1 MNEFNF
7 IEQYLIKNQGDSS
20 VLLGIGDDAAI
31 VRPRPDWD
39 LCISS
44 DMLLAGRHFFVD
56 TKPEDL
62 AHKVLS
68 VNLSYMA
75 AMGAVPK
82 WVLLSVALP
91 VLDKDWL
98 KSFCNRF

>member
-1 MNEFNF
+1 M
-7 IEQYLIKNQGDSS
+7 ICASAVICCWPG
-20 VLLGIGDDAAI
+20 GI
-31 VRPRPDWD
+31 
-39 LCISS
+39 
-44 DMLLAGRHFFVD
+44 FFVD

-68 VNLSYMA
+68 VNLSDMA

-98 KSFCNRF
+98 KSFAIVFMHFVMNMAFL